1 MTDYDVVV
9 IGLGIMGT
17 AVAYQAARRG
27 LKTLG
32 LEQMPQIGHAMGS
45 SHGQTRIIRQA
56 YFEHPTY
63 VPLIQEAWNEW
74 EELQRLTGQSL
85 LIQCGGFMLG
95 HSASE
100 IVTGA
105 RTSARDYHLPYEIWD
120 AAQIHQRF
128 PAFALAPDEVGVWD
142 PMAGYLNADL
152 CLHGMA
158 NYATR
163 HGVTLKTRQTVTNI
177 ISHSPERVEIVTPD
191 DRYVS
196 RVVILT
202 VGPWVANWSAQWA
215 ISVERQVPFWFDA
228 PDLRDMDHYPVF
240 IHENRL
246 GQHTYGFPYIE
257 GQGLKTALHHGG
269 VITTPDT
276 VTRQVSKN
284 DETLLKDRLDFLPR
298 IQPHNAR
305 HAEVC
310 LYTNSADSH
319 FIIGRH
325 PHHHPNVVI
334 GAGFSGHGFKFA
346 PAIGR
351 LLLDLALNKVGEF
364 PIFSPQRPA
373 LKGV

>member
-32 LEQMPQIGHAMGS
+32 LEQMSQIGHAMGS

-63 VPLIQEAWNEW
+63 VPLIQEAWKEW
-74 EELQRLTGQSL
+74 EELQRVTGESL
-85 LIQCGGFMLG
+85 LIQCGGVMLG
-95 HSASE
+95 HSSSK

-128 PAFALAPDEVGVWD
+128 PAFALAPDDVGVWD

-152 CLHGMA
+152 CLQGMA

-163 HGVTLKTRQTVTNI
+163 HGVPLKTRQTVTNI
-177 ISHSPERVEIVTPD
+177 ISHSSQRVEVVTPD

-196 RVVILT
+196 RAAILT
-202 VGPWVANWSAQWA
+202 VGPWVGNWSAQWA

-228 PDLRDMDHYPVF
+228 PDLRDMNNYPVF
-240 IHENRL
+240 IHENL
-246 GQHTYGFPYIE
+246 QGQHTYGFPYIE
-257 GQGLKTALHHGG
+257 GQGLKLALHHGG
-269 VITTPDT
+269 IITTPDT
-276 VTRQVSKN
+276 VDRHVSR
-284 DETLLKDRLDFLPR
+284 DDGTLLEDRLGFLPR

-310 LYTNSADSH
+310 LYTNSSDSH

-351 LLLDLALNKVGEF
+351 LLLDLAFKKVDEF
-364 PIFSPQRPA
+364 PIFSPQRPS